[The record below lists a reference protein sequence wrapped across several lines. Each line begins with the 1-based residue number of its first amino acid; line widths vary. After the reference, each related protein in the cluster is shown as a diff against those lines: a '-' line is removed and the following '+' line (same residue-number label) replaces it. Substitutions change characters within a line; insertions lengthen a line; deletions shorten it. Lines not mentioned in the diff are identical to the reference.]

1 MLVVGRVARRGQKNM
16 KSIDKFVR
24 DQRAKKALYLI
35 KKYNLPLIRAIA
47 SRMNHTMSVAIDL
60 LDINVIPERVYS
72 EFSKTVNQCDPLV
85 DMIFASSLMS
95 RVRVALQRDPESF
108 PIIMNSFRKHS
119 PLNEVVVRMEK
130 EYYGENYYA
139 TPIYVILSV
148 AGSVLVGLL
157 AIILAYILWP
167 SSSAVQCTDVFHN
180 QTLIQK
186 LASVDIANLTSCW
199 SQYDEGIKLLENYK
213 IWCNQTQLQTDESP
227 ITNETRLYL
236 QDWCKIVDSI
246 SLELSSV
253 STENGNESTED
264 LTNVWCRDDIITLLE
279 CLKSMSTTS

>member
-1 MLVVGRVARRGQKNM
+1 M

-95 RVRVALQRDPESF
+95 RVRIALQRDPESF

-130 EYYGENYYA
+130 EYCKFIVRQA
-139 TPIYVILSV
+139 TPIRFIVYRF
-148 AGSVLVGLL
+148 LVLL
-157 AIILAYILWP
+157 AIKY
-167 SSSAVQCTDVFHN
+167 C
-180 QTLIQK
+180 
-186 LASVDIANLTSCW
+186 
-199 SQYDEGIKLLENYK
+199 
-213 IWCNQTQLQTDESP
+213 
-227 ITNETRLYL
+227 
-236 QDWCKIVDSI
+236 
-246 SLELSSV
+246 
-253 STENGNESTED
+253 
-264 LTNVWCRDDIITLLE
+264 
-279 CLKSMSTTS
+279 